1 MAENASSFYNGDMI
15 TRCNGKGRRSDG
27 TKTDKVVDFR
37 DGLQRADIDHY
48 ARLHQPGGRKTAG
61 YASVIRMVL
70 TEADEDKKGGKPA
83 HPSTTV
89 RVNLEPHVPA
99 MLLEV
104 CKKTFGEQ
112 VLMDGG
118 PMAEAV
124 RQTTKID
131 AICGV
136 LKGLITGLS
145 KHIVFLAKDQGKPFS
160 RESLTDLSHGLKEGM
175 AGCKSS
181 HLLPEGPIP
190 VKSGIRY
197 TYTQDKVDVYNG
209 KDGVAPVSRLTIT
222 REPFRTKDGICEEA
236 RYPWTIKVTNGTAP
250 FRETASGSTTFN
262 GSQMTDVTEVF
273 IQVSDADLFRMMNS
287 VVKYIDCWEKAMC
300 IPGVIAG
307 VKKKEERYAQQW
319 DQTL

>member
-1 MAENASSFYNGDMI
+1 MAENASYYNGDMI

-70 TEADEDKKGGKPA
+70 TEADEDKRGGNPT
-83 HPSTTV
+83 HPSNTV

-104 CKKTFGEQ
+104 CKKTLGEQ
-112 VLMDGG
+112 VLMGGG
-118 PMAEAV
+118 PVAEAI
-124 RQTTKID
+124 RETSKID
-131 AICGV
+131 MLCGV
-136 LKGLITGLS
+136 LKGLVSGLS
-145 KHIVFLAKDQGKPFS
+145 KHIVFLAKEQNKSFS
-160 RESLTDLSHGLKEGM
+160 RESLADLSHCLREGIS
-175 AGCKSS
+175 ACKTS
-181 HLLPEGPIP
+181 HPLPAGPIS
-190 VKSGIRY
+190 VKNGIRY
-197 TYTQDKVDVYNG
+197 TYTQDKVDVYSG

-222 REPFRTKDGICEEA
+222 REPFKMKDGNCEDS
-236 RYPWTIKVTNGTAP
+236 RYPWIIKVINGTAP

-262 GSQMTDVTEVF
+262 GAQLTDITEVY
-273 IQVSDADLFRMMNS
+273 IQVSDADMFRMMNS
-287 VVKYIDCWEKAMC
+287 ITHYITVWENAMC
-300 IPGVIAG
+300 IPGVLAG
-307 VKKKEERYAQQW
+307 VKKKNERYTQSW